1 MIKDM
6 FLIYKKPIEVKIGS
20 SNDIITDNLTEGELI
35 TKLDFDDYDSLKKE
49 YGEYDQERDEY
60 ILKDSNYEGFELGIL
75 DYDGTTSCRY
85 VFNKDLANESIAND
99 IVQNILDNE
108 LTIFL
113 DYENLEIKKCK
124 AMIDDEEMS
133 QKLFN
138 LINDEFTNLR
148 SKRRYLLKIE
158 GVYEKEN
165 PNILKWELSR
175 IAKLDFKN
183 NTWTNW
189 NKVSYSGFINYE
201 NDQFIMI
208 KKDEEQE

>member
-1 MIKDM
+1 
-6 FLIYKKPIEVKIGS
+6 
-20 SNDIITDNLTEGELI
+20 
-35 TKLDFDDYDSLKKE
+35 
-49 YGEYDQERDEY
+49 
-60 ILKDSNYEGFELGIL
+60 
-75 DYDGTTSCRY
+75 
-85 VFNKDLANESIAND
+85 
-99 IVQNILDNE
+99 
-108 LTIFL
+108 
-113 DYENLEIKKCK
+113 
-124 AMIDDEEMS
+124 MIDDEEMS

>member
-49 YGEYDQERDEY
+49 YGKYDQERDEY
-60 ILKDSNYEGFELGIL
+60 ILKDGDYEGFELGIL
-75 DYDGTTSCRY
+75 DYDGTTSYRY
-85 VFNKDLANESIAND
+85 VFNEDLANESIAND
-99 IVQNILDNE
+99 IVENILDNE

-113 DYENLEIKKCK
+113 DYENLEIEKCK